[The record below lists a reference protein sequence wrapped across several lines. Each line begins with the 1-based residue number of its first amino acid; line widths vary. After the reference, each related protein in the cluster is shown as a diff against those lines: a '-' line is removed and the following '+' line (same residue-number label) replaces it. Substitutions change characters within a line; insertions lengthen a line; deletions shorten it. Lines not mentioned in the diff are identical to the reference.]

1 MLLKGSQR
9 GTGQNL
15 ARHLLNVND
24 NEHIELHQLRGFAS
38 NNLPDA
44 FKEVEAI
51 SRGTKCR
58 QYLFSLSLSPPETAN
73 AHIEDY
79 EQAIERIEEKLGLE
93 NQPRA
98 IVFHEK
104 NGRRHA
110 HCVWSRIDAETMT
123 AKHLPFFKQ
132 KLMQVSRDLYL
143 EHGWKLP
150 AGIAEKG
157 ARRADNFDLALWQQ
171 AKRNGLDPRD
181 LKQDI
186 QACWKGSD
194 NLKSFERALR
204 DSGFFLAKGDKRSF
218 VVLDHNGAVYSLPRM
233 LDLKTKEVKARL
245 GDGQSLKS
253 VDETKTRIGQ
263 IMKPA
268 MKRHIDEAKQKY
280 SARATKLEDRRAD
293 MAEKQRDQ
301 RAALKG
307 QQRLQWHEG
316 TKARAERLPTGWK
329 ALWWK
334 VTGKYQHVRRENEMD
349 ALAIKARFSE
359 ERQQMIE
366 KQREERASLQNE
378 IKDLRKDQ
386 ARLLWDLRRDIGRYA
401 ALSEGR
407 SESQGQ
413 GHGSG
418 RDSGLGL
425 RLRE

>member
-15 ARHLLNVND
+15 ARHLLNAQD

-38 NNLPDA
+38 DNLLDA

-73 AHIEDY
+73 ARIEDY
-79 EQAIERIEEKLGLE
+79 EQAIERIEEKIGLE
-93 NQPRA
+93 GQPRA

-181 LKQDI
+181 LIQDI

-194 NLKSFERALR
+194 NLQSFERALR

-218 VVLDHNGAVYSLPRM
+218 VVLDHTGTVYSLPRM

-245 GDGQSLKS
+245 GEGENLKS

-280 SARATKLEDRRAD
+280 SARASKLEERRAD
-293 MAEKQRDQ
+293 MTEKQRDK

-307 QQRLQWHEG
+307 QQRLEWHED
-316 TKARAERLPTGWK
+316 TKARAARLPTGWK

-334 VTGKYQHVRRENEMD
+334 VTGKYQQIRRENEID

-366 KQREERASLQNE
+366 KQREERTSLQNE
-378 IKDLRKDQ
+378 IRDLRKDQ
-386 ARLLWDLRRDIGRYA
+386 ARLLWELRRDIGRYA

-407 SESQGQ
+407 SESQSQ